1 MHPTFEVTTERLVFT
16 TDDDVGLVGE
26 LTSPESAGS
35 HPAALILSGSGPL
48 DRDSNMPEQVLDIAN
63 AIASALAA
71 LGVASLRYDKRGVG
85 ESGGDYLVTGFDQE
99 TSDAE
104 AALAALRGARG
115 IDEKRLTVIGHSAGA
130 TIAIRLASRNASL
143 AGVVL
148 LSAAVHPG
156 AEVMRWQSDRIAA
169 SMRGLARL
177 RRRRF
182 LESQAR
188 IRSLLL
194 ASDGDIVSIEGSELP
209 ARWLREFMA
218 YDPAQD
224 LPAVRCPILAVT
236 GRSDVQVDHDDVE
249 RMRALV
255 TAPFDGETPLELTH
269 ILRRHAGR
277 PGLDSYPEQLSQAVD
292 AWLLET
298 VASWTSAR

>member
-1 MHPTFEVTTERLVFT
+1 VATERLVVT
-16 TDDDVGLVGE
+16 TDDVELVGE
-26 LTSPESAGS
+26 LTTPESAGS
-35 HPAALILSGSGPL
+35 YPAALILSGSGPL
-48 DRDSNMPEQVLDIAN
+48 DRDSNMPEQKLDIAN
-63 AIASALAA
+63 ALSSALAA
-71 LGVASLRYDKRGVG
+71 RGVASLRYDKRGVG

-99 TSDAE
+99 TRDAE
-104 AALAALRGARG
+104 AALSALRGARP
-115 IDEKRLTVIGHSAGA
+115 IDEERLIVIGHSAGA
-130 TIAIRLASRNASL
+130 TIAIRLASRDASL

-148 LSAAVHPG
+148 LSAAAHPG

-169 SMRGLARL
+169 SMRGLARF

-194 ASDGDIVSIEGSELP
+194 ASDGDTVSVEGSELP
-209 ARWLREFMA
+209 ARWFREFMA
-218 YDPAQD
+218 YDPAPD

-236 GRSDVQVDHDDVE
+236 GRSDVQVDPEDVE

-255 TAPFDGETPLELTH
+255 RAPFDGETPAELTH
-269 ILRRHAGR
+269 ILRRHTGR
-277 PGLDSYPEQLSQAVD
+277 PGLDSYPEQLSQPVD
-292 AWLLET
+292 AGLLET

>member
-1 MHPTFEVTTERLVFT
+1 MHPTFEVTTERLVVT
-16 TDDDVGLVGE
+16 TGDGIQLVGD
-26 LTSPESAGS
+26 LTSPESAGP
-35 HPAALILSGSGPL
+35 HPATLILNGSGPL
-48 DRDSNMPEQVLDIAN
+48 DRDSNMPEQKLDVSN
-63 AIASALAA
+63 ALASALVAH
-71 LGVASLRYDKRGVG
+71 GVASLRYDKRGVG
-85 ESGGDYLVTGFDQE
+85 ESGGDYLRTGFDQE

-104 AALAALRGARG
+104 AALAVLRDLPGIAR
-115 IDEKRLTVIGHSAGA
+115 ERLTVIGHSAGA
-130 TIAIRLASRNASL
+130 TIAIRLASTHAWL

-148 LSAAVHPG
+148 LSASAQRG
-156 AEVMRWQSDRIAA
+156 EDVMRWQSDRIAA

-188 IRSLLL
+188 IRGLLL
-194 ASDGDIVSIEGSELP
+194 ASDGDIISVEGSELP

-224 LPAVRCPILAVT
+224 VPAVRCPILAVT
-236 GRSDVQVDHDDVE
+236 GSSDVQVDPDDVE

-255 TAPFDGETPLELTH
+255 RVPFDAETPATLTH
-269 ILRRHAGR
+269 LLRRHTGR
-277 PGLDSYPEQLSQAVD
+277 PGLDSYPEQLSQPVD
-292 AWLLET
+292 AGLLET